1 MGLPVCTHQ
10 DDYGLTTNAA
20 PVAMVKTMHNSK
32 VASNFHMKRCELRRT
47 LNHLLSEI
55 GKVPLEDTP

>member
-20 PVAMVKTMHNSK
+20 PVAMVKTMHNNK
-32 VASNFHMKRCELRRT
+32 VASNFDMKRCELRRT
-47 LNHLLSEI
+47 LNHLHNVLHA
-55 GKVPLEDTP
+55 